1 MVQRTFLRHQFF
13 SDGKFK
19 NCELPRFQI
28 KNVPNLEIQLV
39 REHSFTDGEGRS
51 QVLAKE
57 LLLGVLLDGA
67 DQLTV
72 NLDLVLL
79 ALFGDNVSGLLLF
92 EDFTFAVTDFL
103 GLGSAKVIVVQS
115 VRNRN
120 PGNVDL
126 GLGGDDVDLVDSP
139 QWASVDAEGAG
150 DEKQTGSQLL
160 QEHHAL
166 SLVDAGYEDQH
177 GARGDGRTQ
186 FAVVLAERL
195 LVGCLSLLTRL
206 RGQRARRL
214 LELNDAFLAILL
226 SADFLGNSRSLG
238 RGDFLDGGLV
248 LDKSGF
254 LVVHFRPRELHD
266 TAGDL
271 HVSRSVS
278 HS

>member
-1 MVQRTFLRHQFF
+1 VMEF
-13 SDGKFK
+13 SSK
-19 NCELPRFQI
+19 LQL
-28 KNVPNLEIQLV
+28 LEIKLV
-39 REHSFTDGEGRS
+39 GEHSFADGEGRS

-79 ALFGDNVSGLLLF
+79 ALFGDNVGGLLLF

-103 GLGSAKVIVVQS
+103 GLGSAEVIVVQS

-126 GLGGDDVDLVDSP
+126 GLGGDDVDLVDSS
-139 QWASVDAEGAG
+139 QWASVDAERSG

-160 QEHHAL
+160 QEHDAL
-166 SLVDAGYEDQH
+166 SLVDAGDEDQH

-195 LVGCLSLLTRL
+195 LVGGLSLLTRL

-214 LELNDAFLAILL
+214 LELNDAFLAVLL
-226 SADFLGNSRSLG
+226 SADFLGHSRCLG

-266 TAGDL
+266 TAGNL
-271 HVSRSVS
+271 RVSRSVS